1 MKISKTNIVLADR
14 VVYTGL
20 EIENGVIIH
29 IGDVKDGLDLSDYY
43 VVPGFIDQHIHGS
56 DNSDAMDGSQE
67 ALDRMAKSLLKEGT
81 TSFLPTTMTGAFEQ
95 VDQALSAIKNY
106 RQGAGANVLGAHLE
120 GPFINKTRVGAQPIE
135 FVQAPSVE
143 AFKRFK
149 DHDVIKLITLA
160 PEVDGADDLI
170 QYCKDNNV
178 VVSIGHTSAK
188 FREVK
193 HALEI
198 GANQFTHAYNAMTP
212 LHHRDIGVVG
222 AMYLLDGLRAELI
235 CDGIHSSKEAVE
247 LLYKNK
253 GRDGIILIT
262 DSMRAKYLKDGLSE
276 LGGQEVFVKEGKA
289 TLKDGTI
296 AGSILRMNVGVRNM
310 MDYCNIPIYDAVYM
324 ASSVPAINLGI
335 KNKGFIKEGFDADL
349 AVLDK
354 NLEVVMTIVGGKIK
368 YERE

>member
-20 EIENGVIIH
+20 EIENGVIMH

-135 FVQAPSVE
+135 FVQGPSVE

-170 QYCKDNNV
+170 QYCKLNNV

-188 FREVK
+188 FSEVK

-310 MDYCNIPIYDAVYM
+310 MYYCNIPIYDAVYM
-324 ASSVPAINLGI
+324 ASSMPAINLGI